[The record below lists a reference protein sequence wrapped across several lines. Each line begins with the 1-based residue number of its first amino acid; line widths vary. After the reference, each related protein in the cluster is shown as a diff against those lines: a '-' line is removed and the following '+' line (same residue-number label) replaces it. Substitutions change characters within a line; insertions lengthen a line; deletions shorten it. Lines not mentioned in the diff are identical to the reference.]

1 MRSPTLSFVASVFLL
16 SCIAIAD
23 ELQST
28 NVVKARIEVKKF
40 IYEDVELFH
49 NVLFKSI
56 PGASPSILLL
66 NEFDEI
72 VEKVDISEFSREECN
87 NFLLRRGFFKKS
99 NTMDEVPEHLL
110 NGPYFPKEDL

>member
-1 MRSPTLSFVASVFLL
+1 M
-16 SCIAIAD
+16 
-23 ELQST
+23 
-28 NVVKARIEVKKF
+28 KKF

-56 PGASPSILLL
+56 PGAPPSLLLL
-66 NEFDEI
+66 NEFDEV